1 MCSESGTW
9 SDSEP
14 LCDGEGHHMQKV
26 FKYYSYLVVTC
37 DDLDDPGHGAVSY
50 TATVYDSV
58 ASYSCD
64 VGYSLNGDD
73 ERMCLESGEW
83 SGTAPSCSG

>member
-1 MCSESGTW
+1 M
-9 SDSEP
+9 
-14 LCDGEGHHMQKV
+14 
-26 FKYYSYLVVTC
+26 VTC

-73 ERMCLESGEW
+73 ERRVENGLGLHHLAQAYYDQS
-83 SGTAPSCSG
+83 SS

>member
-1 MCSESGTW
+1 MY
-9 SDSEP
+9 
-14 LCDGEGHHMQKV
+14 V
-26 FKYYSYLVVTC
+26 YSYLVVTC

-64 VGYSLNGDD
+64 AGYSLSGDD
-73 ERMCLESGEW
+73 ERRCMQSGEW
-83 SGTAPSCSG
+83 SGTAPSCSDYYSVSLIFL